1 MNKHPKVRVLHV
13 AANVAT
19 DTTTDPVEC
28 ESPEPKTAFARIQGT
43 GAITQTISLYGN
55 VTESTD
61 DGVQLASFTGKR
73 SNKLLTIMVG
83 SLIGGGG
90 VGGAAAGYVAADVLA
105 SALMKPKA
113 RRLLTKIVTAKG
125 GRAGQDAGAILAA
138 GLSGALGNEPDEE

>member
-61 DGVQLASFTGKR
+61 DGVLLATFT
-73 SNKLLTIMVG
+73 LTGTTKV
-83 SLIGGGG
+83 SEAIG
-90 VGGAAAGYVAADVLA
+90 A
-105 SALMKPKA
+105 
-113 RRLLTKIVTAKG
+113 
-125 GRAGQDAGAILAA
+125 LAA
-138 GLSGALGNEPDEE
+138 PYKYFYVTTSSTSGTSCRGTIWLVY